1 MMPTV
6 DGFELAKQIRN
17 NYTVTIFTVSA
28 ITDVGTVR
36 HSKEM
41 GFDDYITKP
50 FSKEILIS

>member
-1 MMPTV
+1 MPTV